1 MIRTFLVSYK
11 NGNEISCAI
20 VSEHKITDAV
30 NRVVRVGSTTP
41 IVETTEFVD
50 ETEPVNYNTRK
61 EFSHQL
67 PA

>member
-1 MIRTFLVSYK
+1 MLS
-11 NGNEISCAI
+11 
-20 VSEHKITDAV
+20 

-61 EFSHQL
+61 EFSDQL
-67 PA
+67 TVGTSKLIQSGKKGAEDKSLLCNQG